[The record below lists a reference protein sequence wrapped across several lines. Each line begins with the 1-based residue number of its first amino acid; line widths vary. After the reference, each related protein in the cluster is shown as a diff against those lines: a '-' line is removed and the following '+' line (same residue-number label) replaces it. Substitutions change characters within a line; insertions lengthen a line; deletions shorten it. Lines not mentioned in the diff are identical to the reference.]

1 MLEKYEVPISKLK
14 KRCDPDIFDY
24 ATTLNVPVKRELI
37 GQERAMEALKF
48 GLSVKRKGYNIYVS
62 GMTGTGRNSYSY
74 LVAKEFAEKKES
86 PKDWCY
92 VFNFKKAHS
101 PIAICLDTGEGKTFK
116 AYVEKAIL
124 NIKLDIPKIL
134 SSKDY
139 EDNKNVIYNR
149 HQKRAQEI
157 INELNELARDYNFTF
172 KQTERGILSLPT
184 KNGRTLTDEEIQNLT
199 EEDVEKLREQ
209 SEELSQKAFEFVKKI
224 REVESDLREEI
235 KELKEKMVLEVAQIY
250 IDPLIDKFSVNQGVK
265 QYLLDMKE
273 DIVKNFHMFLD
284 EKEEESIENL
294 LLPVDKKEDFFKRYE
309 VNLFIGN
316 GSTHG
321 APVIR
326 EMNPNYY
333 NLLGKIEYVN
343 ELGGLKTDHTKIR
356 PGSLHEANGGY
367 LIIQAK
373 DILQNRE
380 SWEGLKRAIYTEKIM
395 IENITGL
402 SIISETIRPE
412 PIPLDVKIILIGD
425 YLTYHLL
432 YQYDEDFKKLFKIR
446 ADFDVEMERN
456 EENIKKIGSFVA
468 YQCEKEGLNPFDRSA
483 VAAII
488 ELSSRISESQ
498 NKLTAQ
504 FNELVEIIYEAD
516 AIAVE
521 ENRSIVTRREVEKA
535 IAKKVYRNNI
545 YEEKLLEFIENG
557 TILIDTEG
565 WKVGEINGLAVI
577 DIGQYSFGRPNKITA
592 NTFLG
597 KEGIVNIEREVE
609 QSGNIYD
616 KGMLILSGYLGEK
629 YAKKVQL
636 AVTASIT
643 FEQSYDGVDGDS
655 ASSTELYALLSSLG
669 DIPIKQAIAV
679 TGSVNQKG
687 IIQPIGG
694 VNEKTEGYYK
704 ACKLKGFTGE
714 EGVIIPQKNIENLM
728 LSDEVINAV
737 EEGIFKIYAVKTIDE
752 GIEILTGIKA
762 GEMDED
768 GNYEEETVNGLVQNK
783 LEYYSDLSKDYE

>member
-14 KRCDPDIFDY
+14 KRCDPDIFGY

-48 GLSVKRKGYNIYVS
+48 GLSVKKKGYNIYVS

-92 VFNFKKAHS
+92 VFNFKKPHS

-116 AYVEKAIL
+116 DYVEKAIL
-124 NIKLDIPKIL
+124 NIKLDVPKIL

-184 KNGRTLTDEEIQNLT
+184 KDGRTLTDEEIQNLT

-209 SEELSQKAFEFVKKI
+209 SEELSQKAFEFVKEI
-224 REVESDLREEI
+224 REVENDLREEI

-250 IDPLIDKFSVNQGVK
+250 IDPLIDKFSANQGVK

-273 DIVKNFHMFLD
+273 DIVKNFHIFLD
-284 EKEEESIENL
+284 EEEEESIENF

-316 GSTHG
+316 GSNEG
-321 APVIR
+321 APVIK

-456 EENIKKIGSFVA
+456 KENIKKIGSFVA

-483 VAAII
+483 IAAII

-521 ENRSIVTRREVEKA
+521 ENKSIVTRREVEKA

-545 YEEKLLEFIENG
+545 YEEKLLEFIQNE

-565 WKVGEINGLAVI
+565 WKIGEINGLAVI

-655 ASSTELYALLSSLG
+655 ASSTGLYALLSSLG
-669 DIPIKQAIAV
+669 DIPINQAIAV

-694 VNEKTEGYYK
+694 VNEKIEGYYK
-704 ACKLKGFTGE
+704 VCKLKGFTGE

-762 GEMDED
+762 GEMDEN